1 VEPVNPTDRPADPPP
16 ALLDPATLDRVAVD
30 AAALDVLRRV
40 ADHSYVLVGTRDQ
53 VSRVDPDTGAAT
65 AVARDEADTLHALLD
80 TRLVRLDR
88 ARRVTTAGGDRV
100 GHSVVLTRHGHHAL
114 HSGDTRGS
122 GDTGGDT
129 GGGSR

>member
-1 VEPVNPTDRPADPPP
+1 VEPVNPTDGPADPPP
-16 ALLDPATLDRVAVD
+16 ALLD

-40 ADHSYVLVGTRDQ
+40 ADNSYVLVGTRDQ
-53 VSRVDPDTGAAT
+53 VSRVDPDTGAVT
-65 AVARDEADTLHALLD
+65 AVSRCEADTLHALLD

-114 HSGDTRGS
+114 HTGDTR
-122 GDTGGDT
+122 DTR
-129 GGGSR
+129 GGSR